1 MGIPATFMLAPGRS
15 PWRPQSEPTT
25 SRDAVTDGGGGA
37 DMRRASNRRYRDV
50 LAGGQ
55 DSRPGRARTDVLS
68 RHADPH
74 AMLKIAGLPPRRPHL
89 PMCARP
95 HGS

>member
-1 MGIPATFMLAPGRS
+1 MALDQADADDHSAQVPA
-15 PWRPQSEPTT
+15 
-25 SRDAVTDGGGGA
+25 V
-37 DMRRASNRRYRDV
+37 RDV

-55 DSRPGRARTDVLS
+55 DSRPGRARTDILS

-89 PMCARP
+89 PNSASCPCAYLCTVR
-95 HGS
+95 HGCL